1 MKIRTSWR
9 RTAALLA
16 AGALFL
22 TACSSD
28 DDTGDDTA
36 TEEPAD
42 DATEDATE
50 EDMDDEEA
58 MDDDMAEVATDAG
71 VTEEPCPE
79 EAPETVNADNGC
91 IYLGVISD
99 LTQGPFAAAGPAI
112 TDAQIAFWT
121 RVNEEGGI
129 GGAYDV
135 NISENVRDNLYNPE
149 THNQVYQE
157 IKPDILALAQSLGS
171 PTTQAIADDL
181 ESSDIVA
188 VPASWTSANEFQSFI
203 LESGNNYCVE
213 SSNGLDFYVEQ
224 NGEIGSVLA
233 VHLPGDYGWDG
244 AAGAQKWA
252 AANGATFAN
261 VQVTDSTDAAV
272 AEIGNTDPD
281 VVIIT
286 LGPTDTAEVVGGA
299 VGRGYDGFFIGNS
312 PTWNPALLASAAG
325 PAFEAYYWQ
334 AAPWGPYDS
343 DTPGHQAMR
352 DQLEAMAD
360 ELDSYDPAALSDFFT
375 AGWAWSY
382 PLEAALQ
389 SAYEAGD
396 ITRAGVA
403 AAAAELDAV
412 DYEGFLPAEAGD
424 FTGEAVNQSFDGTWV
439 AAVDPESTTGVSTAV
454 EDYRGPTAA
463 EFPFDEPCYVEE
475 GFGG

>member
-9 RTAALLA
+9 RTAAVLA
-16 AGALFL
+16 AGALVL

-28 DDTGDDTA
+28 EEPTDEET
-36 TEEPAD
+36 TEEPTD
-42 DATEDATE
+42 DEGTDDEGTDEDAGG
-50 EDMDDEEA
+50 DA
-58 MDDDMAEVATDAG
+58 VATDVG

-112 TDAQIAFWT
+112 VDAQIAFWT

-135 NISENVRDNLYNPE
+135 NITENVRDNLYNPE

-157 IKPDILALAQSLGS
+157 IKPNILALAQTLGS

-181 ESSDIVA
+181 EASQIVA

-213 SSNGLDFYVEQ
+213 ISNGLDFYVEQ
-224 NGEIGSVLA
+224 NSEISSVVS

-244 AAGAQKWA
+244 AAGTKKWA
-252 AANGATFAN
+252 DANGATFTA

-272 AEIGNTDPD
+272 AEIVNSNPD
-281 VVIIT
+281 VVTIT
-286 LGPTDTAEVVGGA
+286 LGPTQTAEVVGGA
-299 VGRGYDGFFIGNS
+299 VGRGYQGFFIGSS

-334 AAPWGPYDS
+334 AAPWGPLGS
-343 DTPGHQAMR
+343 DTAGHEALR
-352 DQLEAMAD
+352 TQLDAMAG
-360 ELDSYDPAALSDFFT
+360 ELESYNPDAVSDFFT

-389 SAYEAGD
+389 AAYEAGD
-396 ITRAGVA
+396 LTRAGVFA
-403 AAAAELDAV
+403 ASESLDSV
-412 DYEGFLPAEAGD
+412 DYEGMLPAEAGD
-424 FTGEAVNQSFDGTWV
+424 FTGDAANQSFGGTWV
-439 AAVDPESTTGVSTAV
+439 AAVDAEAPTGVSTAA
-454 EDYRGPTAA
+454 EDYRGATAA
-463 EFPFDEPCYVEE
+463 EFPFDQPCYVEE
-475 GFGG
+475 GFAG